1 MDDDFDSDAFN
12 ESDFSD
18 DEGEDMTV
26 TGDTTNQNQTHKV
39 TKGQKHLEELKS
51 SLGLTE
57 FQNKAELK
65 REKRR
70 RQKARRKLK
79 KTEAIHEAQIQTK
92 ATKLKEKAAKIV
104 PEVVTYLDPK
114 KRSKKEKNE
123 GSQMA
128 KNVKKSAEN
137 SDDESEITMKQARFD
152 VFKFGIRGLDK
163 DGQQEARVALAL
175 RLGAKPDKKSCLPY
189 AQYKDK
195 IKQEKSDLQTRKEIE
210 KLTGMRKASTRPVST
225 KKKKGASNEQNPAK
239 KKKKHNEATPLRFGK
254 FDGGTVRLSKKE
266 LSNIKGKK

>member
-1 MDDDFDSDAFN
+1 MDDDFDSDAFD

-18 DEGEDMTV
+18 EEVGDMTV
-26 TGDTTNQNQTHKV
+26 TDDTTNQNQTHKV

-79 KTEAIHEAQIQTK
+79 KKETIHETQIQTK

-123 GSQMA
+123 GSQVA
-128 KNVKKSAEN
+128 KNVEN
-137 SDDESEITMKQARFD
+137 SDDESEVTMKQARFD

-189 AQYKDK
+189 AQYKEK
-195 IKQEKSDLQTRKEIE
+195 IKQEKSDLQTRKEME

-225 KKKKGASNEQNPAK
+225 KKKKGTNNEQNPAK

-266 LSNIKGKK
+266 LSNIKGKKK